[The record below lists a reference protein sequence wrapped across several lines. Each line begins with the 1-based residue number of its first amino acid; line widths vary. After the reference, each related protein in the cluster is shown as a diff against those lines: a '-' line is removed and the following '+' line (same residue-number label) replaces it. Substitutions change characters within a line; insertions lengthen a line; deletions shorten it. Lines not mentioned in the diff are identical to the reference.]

1 MRIHLSK
8 WAQSTIEIYGSEDWS
23 EEPEI
28 AAVLAAW
35 DGSAVRFEKATAVH
49 IARGLCELSNR
60 EDAQYEQMRRKDP
73 EGARMARW
81 ACEGLSNAAMRVAK
95 AGA

>member
-1 MRIHLSK
+1 MRVRLSK
-8 WAQSTIEIYGSEDWS
+8 WAQSTIEIYASEDWS

-35 DGSAVRFEKATAVH
+35 DGSALRVPRENAAT
-49 IARGLCELSNR
+49 IARGLCELSNS
-60 EDAQYEQMRRKDP
+60 EDAHAEAMKRKDP

-81 ACEGLSNAAMRVAK
+81 ACEGLSNAALRASRI
-95 AGA
+95 